1 MTENVIGAIGIV
13 GTDNES
19 SISSLMNALYTAGYL
34 DGVWESEMIWE
45 LRMAMATDLRA
56 DLSLSWNANLSMDIR
71 DTLTISYDK
80 MDQLR
85 FMFSHHRVGKQLVA
99 RTWLINPWEGQPRAL
114 SRADPAALWRVR
126 VDAPDP
132 EDAGRA

>member
-45 LRMAMATDLRA
+45 LRMAMAADLRA
-56 DLSLSWNANLSMDIR
+56 DLSLSWSANLSRDIR
-71 DTLTISYDK
+71 DTILFSYDM
-80 MDQLR
+80 MDQLW
-85 FMFSHHRVGKQLVA
+85 FMFSHHRRWQAVGGAHL
-99 RTWLINPWEGQPRAL
+99 
-114 SRADPAALWRVR
+114 AD
-126 VDAPDP
+126 
-132 EDAGRA
+132 